1 MFIFNP
7 SHELALAANTVQY
20 TPPRMV
26 QQMEDDLQA
35 FPSLFADCN
44 DEGVSVW
51 GWNKSIKAALLRR
64 GIEESLMPTDAA
76 IDEIRHL
83 ASREYAVTYR
93 NLLQSEFPCKE
104 FVDNEMCIVTTNGSS
119 DGCNISSGG
128 TFITKTLW
136 SSSGRGIR
144 IVRDGRLPRP
154 PYLLDRY
161 YNKKID
167 FAMEFCV
174 TPDKVEYLGLS
185 VFEASA
191 DGKYEFNYVLS
202 QSSLL
207 DLILAKGIPP
217 SIIEHLSHSHLSLLS
232 RQLIGR
238 YSGIVGIDMM
248 VVEGGK
254 IHPCVELNFRMNMGV
269 VAMRLFER
277 YGCTHTLS
285 IGNPHGFQAVLNKDR
300 FYIQFSGN

>member
-1 MFIFNP
+1 MYVFNP

-26 QQMEDDLQA
+26 QQMEDDLHA
-35 FPSLFADCN
+35 FPSMFADCN
-44 DEGVSVW
+44 EEGISVW

-64 GIEESLMPTDAA
+64 GIKESLMPSDAA
-76 IDEIRHL
+76 IDEIRRL

-93 NLLQSEFPCKE
+93 NLLQSEFPCNE
-104 FVDNEMCIVTTNGSS
+104 FVDNEMRIITDTGSS
-119 DGCNISSGG
+119 GGCNISSDAVY
-128 TFITKTLW
+128 ITKTLW

-144 IVRDGRLPRP
+144 IVRDGRFPRP
-154 PYLLDRY
+154 PYLLDRFY
-161 YNKKID
+161 DKKID

-191 DGKYEFNYVLS
+191 DGKYGFNYVLS

-207 DLILAKGIPP
+207 DLILSKGI
-217 SIIEHLSHSHLSLLS
+217 SNATIEHLSHSHQSLLS

-277 YGCTHTLS
+277 YGSTYMLS